1 MASVVR
7 LNKEFKKNFFY
18 KPNTRKYYKKTSNFW
33 KLCKTFFTNK
43 GFHYKQKFTLK
54 IKRVVTSS
62 EKAIASFL
70 NNYFVN
76 MAEFLNIPS
85 WNPKNS

>member
-1 MASVVR
+1 M
-7 LNKEFKKNFFY
+7 
-18 KPNTRKYYKKTSNFW
+18 
-33 KLCKTFFTNK
+33 FFTNK
-43 GFHYKQKFTLK
+43 GFHYKQKFILK

-62 EKAIASFL
+62 EKAIANFL

-76 MAEFLNIPS
+76 KAEFLNIPS